1 MASTWC
7 RFILFC
13 MMVGAA
19 GAAVVGGGRG
29 RFPFS
34 PFGRRGFNQREEDVI
49 LLIHDDS
56 GGSTDGG
63 GLGGGLGSLLL
74 LSVLSKYILISSNTL
89 EKALYFTHCT
99 ISINEYQEFYS
110 SS

>member
-1 MASTWC
+1 
-7 RFILFC
+7 

-19 GAAVVGGGRG
+19 GAVVVGRGRG
-29 RFPFS
+29 RFPVS
-34 PFGRRGFNQREEDVI
+34 PFARRGFNQESEDII
-49 LLIHDDS
+49 LLVHDDS
-56 GGSTDGG
+56 GGSIGGG
-63 GLGGGLGSLLL
+63 GLAGGLGPLLL

>member
-1 MASTWC
+1 MANTWC

-13 MMVGAA
+13 MMVGAV
-19 GAAVVGGGRG
+19 GAAVVGRGRG

-34 PFGRRGFNQREEDVI
+34 PFGNRRVNRPTEDVV
-49 LLIHDDS
+49 LLIQDDS
-56 GGSTDGG
+56 GGSIGGG

>member
-1 MASTWC
+1 MANTWC

-19 GAAVVGGGRG
+19 GAAVVGRGG
-29 RFPFS
+29 FPPS
-34 PFGRRGFNQREEDVI
+34 QFGRRGFNQRDQGVV
-49 LLIHDDS
+49 LLVQDDS
-56 GGSTDGG
+56 ND